1 VRASA
6 AVLVLVCSSGIFWAM
21 LFFLVTSHGEGGRDL
36 RSLLSG
42 RRRSDGGE
50 EDRGSV
56 LSRESGSG
64 VGVVGMRGSG
74 EGLHVEVRI
83 QQLHCRDDASL
94 TTRGRGGEDL
104 ATAFTVRT
112 GSNGC
117 TAGTKPR

>member
-1 VRASA
+1 
-6 AVLVLVCSSGIFWAM
+6 M

-56 LSRESGSG
+56 LSRESGSGVGVVGMRGSG